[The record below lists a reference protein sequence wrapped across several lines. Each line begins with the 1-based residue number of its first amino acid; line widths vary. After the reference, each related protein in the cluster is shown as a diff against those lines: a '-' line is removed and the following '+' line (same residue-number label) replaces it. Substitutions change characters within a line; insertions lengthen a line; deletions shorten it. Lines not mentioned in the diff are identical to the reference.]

1 MSLDTRWKSGQHVG
15 PAKPA
20 QTVRVRRGV
29 MDKLYQ
35 PFGKLGGGSMGDFG
49 FIQDS
54 KHNAQ
59 PWQGAWRN
67 TGDWIELPNV
77 SSVEITQSTE
87 DDGVATATIVIENV
101 IAKAYVGLAG
111 TYHAVRRGYLSPFL
125 GFAVIDR
132 IKRRADW
139 SEQANEW
146 LNVLNGGYRVLV
158 EQGYGDALDKSFTGL
173 IDDCDIDVNPDTIT
187 ITCRDFGQFLTDQ
200 RVFGHNKAREILPP
214 VIFQDRLKADNT
226 KPVGAKAKA
235 SDAMKGHPASAV
247 LQKGT
252 QRQWISTG
260 SEDAA
265 VTRWVEI
272 TLPKGRYD
280 TYWLYI
286 WGAGA
291 SEYVSLNVKGA
302 TVDDVPV
309 PDGWLD
315 VGKGDVPGDNGGV
328 PFVVYNAR
336 TSHGGKVRNLGF
348 ELECQSAVLR
358 ISFRNIPY
366 WPVTGDHRIGVA
378 RLAGYLRKRKKEAKQ
393 KHWILVDDA
402 ADVVKWVLMWAGFH
416 EWEVEST
423 GVRLSKPLVFHQ
435 SDFLVQII
443 QFMKQQGEFIFFMKP
458 PSGHDDSIGVPVFR
472 RSRIMQ
478 PSEPLFEVSDRD
490 ILTDAQPKWTKENL
504 SYIIRTRGRALSKT
518 QPGGTTLGEDRT
530 RRVQATYL
538 PPWSGAHHD
547 VATGQ
552 YDHSF
557 LGLTD
562 RLSGL
567 RKHRTIYDNLIRTE
581 DEAMMMCVLAA
592 IQECLAS
599 YTMTVELP
607 GNPHVTLDEHLGV
620 IDQPSGVNSKLWTAS
635 LHSTF
640 TAGTDAEWKQTV
652 GGALTD
658 TPDMAQLAIDF
669 LKVRYAARSEP

>member
-1 MSLDTRWKSGQHVG
+1 MSLDTRWKSGRHVG
-15 PAKPA
+15 PAKPS
-20 QTVRVRRGV
+20 QRVTIRRGV
-29 MDKLYQ
+29 MDRLYQ
-35 PFGKLGGGSMGDFG
+35 PFRGLDGGSMGDFG
-49 FIQDS
+49 FIQDG
-54 KHNAQ
+54 KHNAE
-59 PWQGAWRN
+59 PWQAQWRN

-77 SSVEITQSTE
+77 SSVEISQSTE
-87 DDGVATATIVIENV
+87 DSGIATATIVIENV
-101 IAKAYVGLAG
+101 IAKAYAGLAG
-111 TYHAVRRGYLSPFL
+111 TYHAIKRGYLSPFL
-125 GFAVIDR
+125 GFAVVDR
-132 IKRRADW
+132 IKRRMDW
-139 SEQANEW
+139 SAQANEW

-158 EQGYGDALDKSFTGL
+158 EQGYGDAMAKSFTGL
-173 IDDCDIDVNPDTIT
+173 IDDCDVDVSPDTIT
-187 ITCRDFGQFLTDQ
+187 LTVRDFGQMLTDQ
-200 RVFGHNKAREILPP
+200 RVFGWNKPREIKPP
-214 VIFQDRLKADNT
+214 VIFHDRLKADNT
-226 KPVGAKAKA
+226 KPVGSKAVA
-235 SDAMKGHPASAV
+235 SDVMKGHPASAI
-247 LQKGT
+247 LSKGT
-252 QRQWISTG
+252 TRQWISSG
-260 SEDAA
+260 SESAD

-302 TVDDVPV
+302 TVDNVPV

-315 VGKGDVPGDNGGV
+315 RNLGDVPGDNGGV
-328 PFVVYNAR
+328 PFVVHNAR
-336 TSHGGKVRNLGF
+336 TSHGGLVRELGF
-348 ELECQSAVLR
+348 ELECESAVLR
-358 ISFRNIPY
+358 ISFRNIPF

-378 RLAGYLRKRKKEAKQ
+378 RLAGYLRKRSKEAKQ

-402 ADVVKWVLMWAGFH
+402 ADVVKWVFMWAGFH

-423 GVRLSKPLVFHQ
+423 GVRLAKPLAFHQ
-435 SDFLVQII
+435 TDFLVSII
-443 QFMKQQGEFIFFMKP
+443 EFMKQQGEFVSFMKP
-458 PSGHDDSIGVPVFR
+458 PSAHDDSIGVPVFR
-472 RSRIMQ
+472 RSRVLE
-478 PSEPLFEVSDRD
+478 PGEPLYEVSDRD

-504 SYIIRTRGRALSKT
+504 SYIIRTRGREVSAQQEGVS
-518 QPGGTTLGEDRT
+518 TLGEDHT

-547 VATGQ
+547 VATGR

-567 RKHRTIYDNLIRTE
+567 RKHRNIYDNLVKTD

-592 IQECLAS
+592 VQECLAS
-599 YTMTVELP
+599 YTMTLELP
-607 GNPHVTLDEHLGV
+607 GNPNITLDEHLGV

-640 TAGTDAEWKQTV
+640 TAGTNAEWKLSV

-658 TPDMAQLAIDF
+658 TPDMAQLVIDY
-669 LKVRYAARSEP
+669 LKARFAARSEP